1 LKENDQMRIRWN
13 LQEMR
18 AKLLSMRPK
27 KKYKK
32 LVDFSIVFFVIF
44 CLYFLTSSHRLT
56 WTNFG
61 NDGGDFWSAILTNGV
76 PHPTGYP
83 TYLLLGWLFQRFP
96 FGDPYFKAVLLSYLP
111 AAIAAGLLSAW
122 VASQRN
128 GHRISGVV
136 TGLLW
141 GMSPAL
147 WSQAIIIEV
156 YALQSLFSVLA
167 LWWFT
172 LLLRK
177 TPLFPEWLLYV
188 LAFGFGLGAGNHS
201 TQALMLPACLA
212 CLFIYAKQTKKY
224 RQVILQLIVGCLGG
238 LVYLALPIRASHFP
252 PINWGNPQTLSGF
265 LWEVSGAPY
274 RSLLGTISA
283 NTLVG
288 RLFSSA
294 TILREQVGALGIVL
308 GVFGG
313 CDLFQKDRKAFWL
326 SLWIFSIYLAFSIG
340 YNTADSTGYL
350 IPSWMIFCAWSGISL
365 DAAQAIRWK
374 KWRLSQVIFLVI
386 AAWLAIRIPI
396 IIKQIMPADRYL
408 AADMVEKALA
418 ELPAN
423 AIVVTYSELDSFPLW
438 AYHFGLGWRKDIS
451 IIVLPLTQFKWYQDT
466 LVHTYSRLNFTE
478 PSEKYTNSTLWGEQ
492 VGPLN
497 PKYVI
502 CKSLVQT
509 QGKLEIT
516 YTCTNGTKIN
526 AIP

>member
-1 LKENDQMRIRWN
+1 
-13 LQEMR
+13 
-18 AKLLSMRPK
+18 
-27 KKYKK
+27 
-32 LVDFSIVFFVIF
+32 
-44 CLYFLTSSHRLT
+44 
-56 WTNFG
+56 
-61 NDGGDFWSAILTNGV
+61 
-76 PHPTGYP
+76 
-83 TYLLLGWLFQRFP
+83 
-96 FGDPYFKAVLLSYLP
+96 
-111 AAIAAGLLSAW
+111 
-122 VASQRN
+122 
-128 GHRISGVV
+128 
-136 TGLLW
+136 
-141 GMSPAL
+141 
-147 WSQAIIIEV
+147 
-156 YALQSLFSVLA
+156 
-167 LWWFT
+167 
-172 LLLRK
+172 
-177 TPLFPEWLLYV
+177 
-188 LAFGFGLGAGNHS
+188 
-201 TQALMLPACLA
+201 
-212 CLFIYAKQTKKY
+212 
-224 RQVILQLIVGCLGG
+224 
-238 LVYLALPIRASHFP
+238 
-252 PINWGNPQTLSGF
+252 
-265 LWEVSGAPY
+265 
-274 RSLLGTISA
+274 
-283 NTLVG
+283 
-288 RLFSSA
+288 
-294 TILREQVGALGIVL
+294 
-308 GVFGG
+308 
-313 CDLFQKDRKAFWL
+313 
-326 SLWIFSIYLAFSIG
+326 
-340 YNTADSTGYL
+340 
-350 IPSWMIFCAWSGISL
+350 MIFCAWSGISL